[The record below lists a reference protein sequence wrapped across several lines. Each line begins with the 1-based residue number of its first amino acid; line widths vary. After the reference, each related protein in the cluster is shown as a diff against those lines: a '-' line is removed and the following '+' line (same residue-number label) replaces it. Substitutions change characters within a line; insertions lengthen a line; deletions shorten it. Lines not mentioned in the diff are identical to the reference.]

1 MEETYVLT
9 LEDKPKRFSEL
20 TLNFCGYS
28 ICQPRHS
35 FGPAVRPGYILHFI
49 LSGRGSYQV
58 GDCHYELKA
67 GEGFL
72 IEPDVMT
79 YYEADTEEPWSYLW
93 IGFQGTRADEMLDQ
107 LALTHGKLTF
117 RADADCGEMLFAIV
131 QEILRCGKNGLEL
144 DFFAQS
150 ALFRFFSCLA
160 HYLPE
165 NSTEDAQHISNLHV
179 HRAIEYIQTHYAGNI
194 TVADIAAHISVSR
207 SYLSTLFQNTL
218 GQSPSEYLANFRL
231 TRGAE
236 QLTIT
241 DLPVSAIAGLCGYR
255 DPLVFSKAFKQKN
268 GMTPTQY
275 RKSNREAERITL
287 EGSGR
292 LRASYR

>member
-1 MEETYVLT
+1 M
-9 LEDKPKRFSEL
+9 
-20 TLNFCGYS
+20 
-28 ICQPRHS
+28 
-35 FGPAVRPGYILHFI
+35 
-49 LSGRGSYQV
+49 
-58 GDCHYELKA
+58 
-67 GEGFL
+67 
-72 IEPDVMT
+72 
-79 YYEADTEEPWSYLW
+79 
-93 IGFQGTRADEMLDQ
+93 
-107 LALTHGKLTF
+107 
-117 RADADCGEMLFAIV
+117 
-131 QEILRCGKNGLEL
+131 
-144 DFFAQS
+144 
-150 ALFRFFSCLA
+150 
-160 HYLPE
+160 
-165 NSTEDAQHISNLHV
+165 
-179 HRAIEYIQTHYAGNI
+179 
-194 TVADIAAHISVSR
+194 ADIAAHISVSR

-292 LRASYR
+292 LRVSYR